1 MLKSARLLAR
11 LPLVLPIF
19 ALAACAGMGPSAELA
34 QGPAYVGQSMG
45 QSVGQSS
52 LPPLQNQ
59 QVSSLPPSAAMAT
72 ASAAASTDV
81 ASFVDPAALPLMSNR
96 AQTDARNAQYNA
108 LQFGR
113 PGAPRSWTADNGV
126 SGQVSVGPFVRVNSI
141 DCRDFTH
148 VVKAGGADY
157 TRRGTACRE
166 GDGTWS
172 VAGSA
177 G

>member
-1 MLKSARLLAR
+1 MLRLVR
-11 LPLVLPIF
+11 LPLVLPVF

-34 QGPAYVGQSMG
+34 RGPAYMG
-45 QSVGQSS
+45 QSAPMTQSS
-52 LPPLQNQ
+52 LPQPTQTA
-59 QVSSLPPSAAMAT
+59 SLPPSAAVAT

-81 ASFVDPAALPLMSNR
+81 ASFVDPAALPLMSAR

-113 PGAPRSWTADNGV
+113 PGAPRAWTADNGV
-126 SGQVSVGPFVRVNSI
+126 SGSVSVGPFVRVNSI

-148 VVKAGGADY
+148 VVKAGGNDY
-157 TRRGTACRE
+157 SRRGTACRE
-166 GDGTWS
+166 TDGTWS
-172 VAGSA
+172 VANVA